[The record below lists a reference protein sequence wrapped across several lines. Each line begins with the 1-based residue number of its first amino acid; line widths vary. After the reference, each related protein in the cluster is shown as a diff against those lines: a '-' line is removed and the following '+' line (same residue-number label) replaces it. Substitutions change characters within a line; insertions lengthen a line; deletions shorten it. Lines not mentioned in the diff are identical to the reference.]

1 MVKTPTNDS
10 VMVRLSTH
18 EERGHSK
25 DPRKIHNY
33 FGKGSAVLPNLPFE
47 NEGAD

>member
-1 MVKTPTNDS
+1 MVS
-10 VMVRLSTH
+10 LSTH

-25 DPRKIHNY
+25 DPRETHNY
-33 FGKGSAVLPNLPFE
+33 FCKGAVVSYASLLPNLPFE